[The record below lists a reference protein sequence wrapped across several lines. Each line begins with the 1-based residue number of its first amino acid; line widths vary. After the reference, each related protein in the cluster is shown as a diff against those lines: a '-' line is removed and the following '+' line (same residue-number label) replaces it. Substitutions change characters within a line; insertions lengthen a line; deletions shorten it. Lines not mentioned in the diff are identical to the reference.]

1 MRAFISRKGPYHAAS
16 FFYKRAG
23 SPLNERMF
31 DMSRKETKELFKRFS
46 IEVSAERGRE
56 IDERAKALGVSKNRV
71 VNIAL
76 SQYFDKIRK

>member
-1 MRAFISRKGPYHAAS
+1 
-16 FFYKRAG
+16 
-23 SPLNERMF
+23 
-31 DMSRKETKELFKRFS
+31 MSRKETKELFKRFS

-76 SQYFDKIRK
+76 SQYFNNIRK